1 MTHVK
6 TWHVE
11 VFVFEEDEKTRAR
24 AVLTTDG
31 PRAIE
36 AMGTTRRNPDDVDIP
51 EIGDEV
57 AVARALRGLADT
69 LLGVASEDLA
79 DVEGHQVHLPR

>member
-31 PRAIE
+31 PRVIE

-57 AVARALRGLADT
+57 AVARSLRGLADT
-69 LLGVASEDLA
+69 LLGVASEDIA
-79 DVEGHQVHLPR
+79 DVEGHQIHLPR